1 MDPEIDE
8 FPFWHAV
15 TLADLGR
22 VEEALPIFQK
32 VFLANPNWKVIVQ
45 RLPAS
50 GMLRDDPEMMQRILA
65 AA

>member
-1 MDPEIDE
+1 
-8 FPFWHAV
+8 
-15 TLADLGR
+15 
-22 VEEALPIFQK
+22 VEEALPIFRR